1 MHDGSISTPSRGHK
15 DPGMFGRMFPRLPP
29 LSVGDAKLQAL
40 AEAMLDPDPADGT
53 LDNTNIPAGFTY
65 LGQFIHHDITS
76 DLTSLAEKERTLASL
91 CPKRAE
97 HEQARSQVSHWQ
109 ELKCRVQRPG
119 RR

>member
-1 MHDGSISTPSRGHK
+1 
-15 DPGMFGRMFPRLPP
+15 MFPRLPA

-65 LGQFIHHDITS
+65 LGQFIRHDITL
-76 DLTSLAEKERTLASL
+76 DLTSLAEKEKDPRIPMPETRRTRAST
-91 CPKRAE
+91 
-97 HEQARSQVSHWQ
+97 SQVSHWQ